1 MKRST
6 KILFTVL
13 ALLAV
18 IAPFAAVIGT
28 ALVIPSQ
35 YSDTFV
41 GVLDEKME
49 RLTSIEEDKIIIV
62 GGSSV
67 AFGIDSALM
76 EEELGMP
83 VVNFGLYA
91 ALGTKLMIDLS
102 REGVKEGDIVILAP
116 EISAQ
121 TLSLYFSAENTLNA
135 IDDNKELLKYIPSE
149 HYLSLLGGAWR
160 FAKDKLEYWLKDS
173 APDPE
178 GIYNADSFNE
188 YYDIKAG
195 LCTENVMR
203 RYYDPNTII
212 SFDTDIIDPD
222 FIDYVNEYI
231 AWCEEQG
238 ATVYF
243 TWCPMNSAA
252 TEEGTDAKALRAFSK
267 YMDDVLDCDVI
278 GALWDT
284 YYGPIMD
291 KAYFYDT
298 NFHLNDTGVRY
309 RSINLINDILSAL
322 YPNDSSKYCFL
333 ELPEPPEL
341 PEVAIRYDDVDE
353 NEKYFTYR
361 LELSGAVLTGLTELG
376 KTMTE
381 LTIPVG
387 IDGYVVSEIG
397 AGFLEGGSCKT
408 LIIPENSLCETIG
421 NGSLNCGTLTSLYI
435 YKSYDDPGAPGA
447 LINPPDTF
455 PPRLTI
461 YVPDVDDYK
470 SGYEWAR
477 KNPDGALD
485 NILKNIGK

>member
-1 MKRST
+1 MKKSI
-6 KILFTVL
+6 KIFITIL
-13 ALLAV
+13 ALLAFLS
-18 IAPFAAVIGT
+18 PFAIVIT
-28 ALVIPSQ
+28 SAFVIPSQ
-35 YSDTFV
+35 YSNTFV

-49 RLTSIEEDKIIIV
+49 RLTSIEEDKIIVV

-91 ALGTKLMIDLS
+91 ALGTKFMLDLS
-102 REGVKEGDIVILAP
+102 RAGVKEGDIVVIAP

-135 IDDNKELLKYIPSE
+135 IDDDKGLLKYIPAE
-149 HYLSLLGGAWR
+149 HYPALLGGAWR
-160 FAKDKLEYWLKDS
+160 FARDKLEYWLS
-173 APDPE
+173 GASPDPD

-212 SFDTDIIDPD
+212 SFDTDIVAPD
-222 FIDYVNEYI
+222 FIDYLNEYI
-231 AWCEEQG
+231 DWCCEQG

-243 TWCPMNSAA
+243 TWCPVNAA
-252 TEEGTDAKALRAFSK
+252 AVEEGTDAKALRDFSR
-267 YMDDVLDCDVI
+267 YMEDSLNCEVI
-278 GALWDT
+278 GTLWDS

-309 RSINLINDILSAL
+309 RTINLINDIHIAKG
-322 YPNDSSKYCFL
+322 DGKYCTL
-333 ELPEPPEL
+333 ELPEPPAL
-341 PEVAIRYDDVDE
+341 PEVAIRYDKYDE

-361 LELSGAVLTGLTELG
+361 LELSGAVLTGLTDLG

-397 AGFLEGGSCKT
+397 SGFLEGGSCKT
-408 LIIPENSLCETIG
+408 LIIPENSMCEIIG
-421 NGSLNCGTLTSLYI
+421 NGSLHTNTLTSVYI
-435 YKSYDDPGAPGA
+435 YKAYDEPGAPGA
-447 LINPPDTF
+447 LISPPESF
-455 PPRLTI
+455 PAGLRI
-461 YVPDVDDYK
+461 YVPSVEDYK
-470 SGYEWAR
+470 SGYEWG
-477 KNPDGALD
+477 KLD
-485 NILKNIGK
+485 CNLDSLLSNIDE